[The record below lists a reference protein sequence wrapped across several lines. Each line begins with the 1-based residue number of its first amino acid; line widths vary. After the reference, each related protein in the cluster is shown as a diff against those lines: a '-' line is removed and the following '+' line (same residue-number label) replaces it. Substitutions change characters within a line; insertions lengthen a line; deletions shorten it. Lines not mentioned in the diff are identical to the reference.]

1 MHMRAVRYL
10 GPGQPFSLQT
20 LPCPQPSP
28 GQVRVK
34 LKACGMCHTELHF
47 RDGLLDLGCR
57 DVTMGHEVA
66 GIIEALGEG
75 VDPGRL
81 GERVMVYYY
90 EGCGACE
97 YCRSGDEH
105 LCPTVKAQPGFFTD
119 GGYADYMV
127 VRATNCIVVPDH
139 VSLEEIAPM
148 ACAGTTAVHA
158 GKMADIKPGEW
169 VVIHGTGGV
178 GLALLQYARHVGGRV
193 IAIDRNEKQLELALA
208 LGAEHG
214 LNAAGAEDVAA
225 QVLALTGG
233 AHVVFELVGRKATMQ
248 ASLDMLRRKGR
259 YVIVGYSAD
268 SLKVHP
274 IDLIVR
280 ELRVM
285 GSVGS
290 TLQDAHDVVELVGR
304 GAIRSFVDSTIAL
317 EDFAQ
322 GLDILEQGHA
332 QGRVVIRF
340 DQTSL

>member
-10 GPGQPFSLQT
+10 GPGQPFSLQAI
-20 LPCPQPSP
+20 PCPQPLP

-57 DVTMGHEVA
+57 GVTMGHEVA
-66 GIIEALGEG
+66 GVIDAVGEG

-127 VRATNCIVVPDH
+127 ARATNCIVVPDH
-139 VSLEEIAPM
+139 VPLEEIAPM

-193 IAIDRNEKQLELALA
+193 VAVDRNPKRLELALT
-208 LGAEHG
+208 LGAEHS
-214 LNAAGAEDVAA
+214 LDATSFEDVAA

-233 AHVVFELVGRKATMQ
+233 AHVVFELVGREATMQ
-248 ASLDMLRRKGR
+248 ASLGMLRRKGR

-268 SLKVHP
+268 SLSVHP

-290 TLQDAHDVVELVGR
+290 TLQDAHDIVELVSR
-304 GAIRSFVDSTIAL
+304 GAIRSFVDSTIGL
-317 EDFAQ
+317 EDFEH
-322 GLDILEQGHA
+322 GLEVLEQGHA

-340 DQTSL
+340 D

>member
-1 MHMRAVRYL
+1 
-10 GPGQPFSLQT
+10 
-20 LPCPQPSP
+20 
-28 GQVRVK
+28 
-34 LKACGMCHTELHF
+34 MCHTELHF
-47 RDGLLDLGCR
+47 RDGLLDLGCHG
-57 DVTMGHEVA
+57 VTMGHEVA
-66 GIIEALGEG
+66 GVIDRLGEG
-75 VDPGRL
+75 VDPARL

-105 LCPTVKAQPGFFTD
+105 LCPATKAQPGFSTD

-139 VSLEEIAPM
+139 VPLEEIAPM

-158 GKMADIKPGEW
+158 GRMAKIKPGEW

-193 IAIDRNEKQLELALA
+193 IAIDRNQQRLELALA

-214 LNAAGAEDVAA
+214 VNAAGAEEVAA

-233 AHVVFELVGRKATMQ
+233 VHVVFELVGRQTTMQ

-259 YVIVGYSAD
+259 YVLVGYSAD
-268 SLKVHP
+268 TLSVHP

-280 ELRVM
+280 ELQVM

-290 TLQDAHDVVELVGR
+290 TLQDAHDIVDLVGR
-304 GAIRSFVDSTIAL
+304 GVIRSFVDRTIAL
-317 EDFAQ
+317 EDFEQ
-322 GLDILEQGHA
+322 GLQALEQGHA

-340 DQTSL
+340 DQRSL